1 MDSPLTRLIDHLDLE
16 QIEENLFRGQSL
28 DLGWGRLFGGHV
40 LAQALLAAERTV
52 PEDRACHSLHAYFL
66 RSGDVDRP
74 IVYTVDR
81 IRDGRSFT
89 TRRVVAVQKGKAIF
103 NLSASFHGAEQGFD
117 HHDVMPASTDPGE
130 LLGEDR
136 LAEAIAH
143 LLPDKLAKAAT
154 RPRPIEIRPVDP
166 LNPLKPELRP
176 PHKQIWLRANGPLP
190 DDPRLHRHLLA
201 YSSDFHLLVTSLQ
214 PHGVSWLNP
223 GMQVASLDHSLYFL
237 RPFRMDEWLLYD
249 IDSPSAHGARGLARG
264 RLFNQR
270 GELVATTVQEGL
282 IRDRRG

>member
-1 MDSPLTRLIDHLDLE
+1 MSDALQRLIAHLELE
-16 QIEENLFRGQSL
+16 PIEENLFRGQSL

-40 LAQALLAAERTV
+40 LAQALLAAELTV
-52 PEDRACHSLHAYFL
+52 PTDRACHSLHAYFL

-89 TRRVVAVQKGKAIF
+89 TRRVVAVQRGKAIF
-103 NLSASFHGAEQGFD
+103 NLSASFHVTEDGFD
-117 HHDVMPASTDPGE
+117 HQDPMPESVDPE
-130 LLGEDR
+130 SLLGEDK
-136 LAEAIAH
+136 LAQAIAH
-143 LLPDKLAKAAT
+143 LLPENLARAAT
-154 RPRPIEIRPVDP
+154 RPRPIEVRPVNP
-166 LNPLKPELRP
+166 LNPLNPEPRP

-190 DDPRLHRHLLA
+190 DEPRLHRHLLA
-201 YSSDFHLLVTSLQ
+201 YASDFHLLVTSLQ
-214 PHGVSWLNP
+214 PHAVSWLQP

-270 GELVATTVQEGL
+270 GQLVATTVQEGL